1 MKILLKFNLILVLL
15 FGSGLL
21 LVSRLAYNFL
31 MDDARAHVLQQAQ
44 LMAQSAL
51 AMRDYTATELEPLLL
66 DSSDASEKFLP
77 QTIPFYSATRI
88 FAGLSKQYPDYAYK
102 EAALNPMN
110 LRDRAVDWE
119 SDLIE
124 HFRNHL
130 GEKEIVGER
139 DTPTGR
145 SLYLAHPIAVA
156 DECLGCHG
164 TADTAMPMVVKT
176 YGPVNGYGWKLNE
189 IVGAQIVS
197 VPMRVPVQIADKA
210 FRTLMLNLVGIF
222 VLTLVAIDL
231 SLYFIVV
238 RPVRRLAAT
247 ADRISR
253 GEVDLTELPVRG
265 RDEIAG
271 LTQSFNRMF
280 VSLVKALKLLRG

>member
-1 MKILLKFNLILVLL
+1 VKILLKFNLILVLL